1 MFSLDEFIADC
12 QQAITEAEPKTAVKK
27 VVEKAIADP
36 VGFKAAIMAKGKSA
50 SLKEAILFHSDS
62 LTILPASTSPGMV
75 TPAHDHQM
83 WAVIGIIEGIEPND
97 FYLDG
102 EEGLKKQSSKMLEA
116 GDVVVI
122 EGKTIHSI
130 SNPLDV
136 QCFAIHV
143 YGGDLVE
150 QEGRSMWNPHTLE
163 REPYDIIK
171 LGTYIAE
178 LTAASQ
184 AQ

>member
-12 QQAITEAEPKTAVKK
+12 QQAIKNPEPKKAVKK
-27 VVEKAIADP
+27 VVEEAIADP
-36 VGFKAAIMAKGKSA
+36 VGFKAAIMAKGKAA

-83 WAVIGIIEGIEPND
+83 WAVIGIIEGVEPNV
-97 FYLDG
+97 FYSDG
-102 EEGLKKQSSKMLEA
+102 KDGLQKKGSTMLES
-116 GDVVVI
+116 GDVVII
-122 EGKTIHSI
+122 EGKAIHSI

-143 YGGDLVE
+143 YGGDLIE
-150 QEGRSMWNPHTLE
+150 QEGRSMWNPTTLE
-163 REPYDIIK
+163 REPYDIVK
-171 LGTYIAE
+171 LGAYIAE
-178 LTAASQ
+178 MTAASQ
-184 AQ
+184 VQ